1 MKVLDVM
8 QAIERIAPLQLQE
21 EFDNSGLQL
30 GAPGAEVHKVLT
42 CLDITEDIVSEA
54 ISRGCDM
61 IVSHHP
67 LLYHPLK
74 QVSDAA
80 WQQRCV
86 VSAIKEGIAVYSA
99 HTSLDIAPGGVNH
112 RLAELIGLQQLEWLE
127 PKPGMD
133 GGSGLVGKLPEPM
146 EDRAFL
152 SLLKARFSVEC
163 LRHTEP
169 SGRSISKVAVC
180 GGSGGFLLKD
190 ALRLG
195 ADCFVTGEFHYH
207 DFFDNEGMLLAEL
220 GHYQSERCTVSLLR
234 ELIEAALP
242 GLAVVETRLNTNA
255 IRYDS
260 F

>member
-1 MKVLDVM
+1 MKVIDVM
-8 QAIERIAPLQLQE
+8 QAVERTAPLQLQE

-42 CLDITEDIVSEA
+42 CLDITGEIVAEA
-54 ISRGCDM
+54 VTRGCDM

-67 LLYHPLK
+67 LLYHPLR

-86 VSAIKEGIAVYSA
+86 VSAIKQDIAIYSA
-99 HTSLDIAPGGVNH
+99 HTSLDNAPGGVNT
-112 RLAELIGLQQLEWLE
+112 RLAELIGLQQLEWLQ
-127 PKPGMD
+127 PKPGTD
-133 GGSGLVGKLPEPM
+133 GGSGVAGTLPKPVDE
-146 EDRAFL
+146 EVFL
-152 SLLKARFSVEC
+152 CMLKERFMVES
-163 LRHTEP
+163 LRHTAP
-169 SGRSISKVAVC
+169 TGRRIHKVAVC
-180 GGSGGFLLKD
+180 GGSGGFLLGD
-190 ALRLG
+190 ALRHG

-242 GLAVVETRLNTNA
+242 GLEVVETLLNTNA